1 MNLKWMARDENGKL
15 AVYDSKPDCLPEG
28 ARTRVRHLSTRP

>member
-1 MNLKWMARDENGKL
+1 MDKNQVTMWMARDENGKL

-28 ARTRVRHLSTRP
+28 ARTRVRHL